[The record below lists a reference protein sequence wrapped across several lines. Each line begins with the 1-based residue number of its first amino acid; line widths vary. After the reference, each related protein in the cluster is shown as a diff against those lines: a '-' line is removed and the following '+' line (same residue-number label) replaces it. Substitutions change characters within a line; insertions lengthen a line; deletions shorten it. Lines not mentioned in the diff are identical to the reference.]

1 LLLNVVKCRF
11 GWYGFNGGSALLT
24 TSPLYHEVL
33 ALAATNTTLAGGAGG
48 ISALMVNLWFLE
60 RYTGEP
66 YFDVKK
72 AMNGSLAG
80 MVAITGSCGVVEPWA
95 AVVIGLIAGVFYL
108 ISSNFLIRIRVD
120 DACDAI
126 PVHGFCGFWGVIAA
140 GLFSSP
146 TRLSVFYGHGRHPGI
161 FYSWYEGNSDFRLLG
176 TQIVGAF
183 FIMGW
188 VFTFMLPFFVWLD
201 WKGWFRSDPLEELV
215 GLDTSYHGGM
225 ALLSSHSEIKPEY
238 ISAFKERQ
246 YENNTLRRRQQKS
259 LSFENRTTKTSSSIN
274 QQYGDEEDEVEEK
287 ESFGSK
293 IAL

>member
-1 LLLNVVKCRF
+1 LQYRF

-24 TSPLYHEVL
+24 NSLLYHEIL

-48 ISALMVNLWFLE
+48 ISALMVNLWYLE

-95 AVVIGLIAGVFYL
+95 AVVVGSIAGVFYL
-108 ISSNFLIRIRVD
+108 LASHFLIKMRID

-126 PVHGFCGFWGVIAA
+126 PVHGFCGIWGVIAA

-146 TRLSVFYGHGRHPGI
+146 TRLKLFYGHGKHPGI

-188 VFTFMLPFFVWLD
+188 VLTIMLPFFVWLD
-201 WKGWFRSDPLEELV
+201 WKGWLRSDPLEELV

-225 ALLSSHSEIKPEY
+225 ALLSNHNEVKAEY

-246 YENNTLRRRQQKS
+246 IENNTLRRRQQKNQVV
-259 LSFENRTTKTSSSIN
+259 ENGTAKTSSLK
-274 QQYGDEEDEVEEK
+274 QGYGDDEDESEVEAK
-287 ESFGSK
+287 ESFGLK